1 MITPFSSDRAS
12 RPVSA
17 NQYGNRFCRPQAAAN
32 ERPIAAN
39 ERLCME
45 PNETGQLGITR
56 PKQNRAKKK
65 ERRITTQEALLFSQ
79 ELRDEEKTGKIVA
92 VWLALTTGIRRSEA
106 LALVWDDIDLEGKR
120 LHARRQ
126 FGKEKT
132 LDLLS
137 RIRTSYHSW
146 K

>member
-1 MITPFSSDRAS
+1 MGTASAVRKPPRTNDRLQRTNARAWS
-12 RPVSA
+12 R
-17 NQYGNRFCRPQAAAN
+17 
-32 ERPIAAN
+32 
-39 ERLCME
+39 
-45 PNETGQLGITR
+45 T
-56 PKQNRAKKK
+56 KQGSWALPDRSKIGL
-65 ERRITTQEALLFSQ
+65 ITTQEALLFSQ

>member
-1 MITPFSSDRAS
+1 
-12 RPVSA
+12 
-17 NQYGNRFCRPQAAAN
+17 
-32 ERPIAAN
+32 
-39 ERLCME
+39 ME

-56 PKQNRAKKK
+56 PKQKRAKKK
-65 ERRITTQEALLFSQ
+65 ERRITTQEALRFSQ
-79 ELRDEEKTGKIVA
+79 ELRDEEK
-92 VWLALTTGIRRSEA
+92 TGIRRSEA

>member
-1 MITPFSSDRAS
+1 MLWHVAHMRLSKS
-12 RPVSA
+12 RPSHWSQVS
-17 NQYGNRFCRPQAAAN
+17 NRFIYGDP
-32 ERPIAAN
+32 
-39 ERLCME
+39 
-45 PNETGQLGITR
+45 G
-56 PKQNRAKKK
+56 PKKLDPP